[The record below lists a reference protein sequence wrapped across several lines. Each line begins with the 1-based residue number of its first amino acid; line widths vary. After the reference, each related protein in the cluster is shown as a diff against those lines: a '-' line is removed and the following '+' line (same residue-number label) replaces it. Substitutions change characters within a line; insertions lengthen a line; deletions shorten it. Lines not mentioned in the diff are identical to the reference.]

1 MYTKQLK
8 AKHSYLSNTSMIRIC
23 LLFFYLYCFKI
34 NLQSMKGITNFIS
47 LNLLSHMHLISHI
60 LRPLSLYELKP
71 ENQST
76 KMLHWVFYKTDH
88 PFVFL
93 ALWWQK
99 NEQNL
104 KKQFALIFLHLH
116 HDLKMNCTTYILFLL
131 CMQKQL
137 YCLYWQ
143 TPLYAIW
150 IKILT
155 DYGIAILSLFES
167 LILNGIPPSI
177 NTYLMMHLY
186 IMLTPILDVWKKQ

>member
-1 MYTKQLK
+1 MNWNLKIKVLKCSIECFIRQTIPCLSCLVMTKKL
-8 AKHSYLSNTSMIRIC
+8 
-23 LLFFYLYCFKI
+23 
-34 NLQSMKGITNFIS
+34 
-47 LNLLSHMHLISHI
+47 
-60 LRPLSLYELKP
+60 
-71 ENQST
+71 T
-76 KMLHWVFYKTDH
+76 K
-88 PFVFL
+88 
-93 ALWWQK
+93 
-99 NEQNL
+99 L
-104 KKQFALIFLHLH
+104 KKQFAFFLHLH

-167 LILNGIPPSI
+167 LILNGIPSSI